1 MANAASG
8 MAVSDECKLKFLE
21 LKAKRNYR
29 FIVFKID
36 NQEVVVEKNM
46 VEVRVPNL
54 DCEGC
59 ASKLKKALFKLKG
72 VDEVEVEMEAQKITV
87 RGYGL
92 EEKKVLK
99 AIKRAGKVA
108 EPWPF
113 PGHAHFASFYKY
125 PSYIVNHYYDASK
138 TEPTTGVHNFFHTP
152 SIYSVAVASDETIA
166 SLFSDD
172 NPHAC
177 TIM

>member
-1 MANAASG
+1 MSA
-8 MAVSDECKLKFLE
+8 
-21 LKAKRNYR
+21 
-29 FIVFKID
+29 
-36 NQEVVVEKNM
+36 M

-59 ASKLKKALFKLKG
+59 ASKLKKALLK
-72 VDEVEVEMEAQKITV
+72 VKEVEVEMETQKITV

-99 AIKRAGKVA
+99 AIKRTGKAA

-113 PGHAHFASFYKY
+113 PGYSHFSSFYKY
-125 PSYIVNHYYDASK
+125 PTHIVNHYYHDAYK
-138 TEPTTGVHNFFHTP
+138 NGTTNGVHTFFHTP
-152 SIYSVAVASDETIA
+152 SVYSVAVASDEAIA

>member
-1 MANAASG
+1 
-8 MAVSDECKLKFLE
+8 
-21 LKAKRNYR
+21 
-29 FIVFKID
+29 
-36 NQEVVVEKNM
+36 
-46 VEVRVPNL
+46 
-54 DCEGC
+54 
-59 ASKLKKALFKLKG
+59 
-72 VDEVEVEMEAQKITV
+72 MEAQKITV

-99 AIKRAGKVA
+99 AIKRAGKTA

-113 PGHAHFASFYKY
+113 LPGNAHFASFYKY
-125 PSYIVNHYYDASK
+125 PSYIVNHYYHDAYKSEA
-138 TEPTTGVHNFFHTP
+138 TSGVHTFFHTP
-152 SIYSVAVASDETIA
+152 SVYSVAVASDEAFA

>member
-1 MANAASG
+1 MSA
-8 MAVSDECKLKFLE
+8 
-21 LKAKRNYR
+21 
-29 FIVFKID
+29 
-36 NQEVVVEKNM
+36 M

-59 ASKLKKALFKLKG
+59 ATKLKKALFKLKG
-72 VDEVEVEMEAQKITV
+72 VEDVEVEMETQKITV
-87 RGYGL
+87 RGYAL
-92 EEKKVLK
+92 DEKKVLK
-99 AIKRAGKVA
+99 AIKRAGKAV

-113 PGHAHFASFYKY
+113 PGYSHFASFYKY
-125 PSYIVNHYYDASK
+125 PTYIVNHYYDTYKNEA
-138 TEPTTGVHNFFHTP
+138 TTGVHTFFQTP
-152 SIYSVAVASDETIA
+152 AVYSVAVASDEAIA

>member
-1 MANAASG
+1 
-8 MAVSDECKLKFLE
+8 
-21 LKAKRNYR
+21 
-29 FIVFKID
+29 
-36 NQEVVVEKNM
+36 M

-59 ASKLKKALFKLKG
+59 ASKCKRALFKLKG
-72 VDEVEVEMEAQKITV
+72 VEEVEIEMEVQKITV
-87 RGYGL
+87 RGYAL
-92 EEKKVLK
+92 DEKKVLK
-99 AIKRAGKVA
+99 AIKRAGKAA

-113 PGHAHFASFYKY
+113 PGYAHFASFYKY
-125 PSYIVNHYYDASK
+125 PSYIVNHYYDTYGA
-138 TEPTTGVHNFFHTP
+138 TNGAHTFFHTP
-152 SIYSVAVASDETIA
+152 AVYSVAVASDEAVA

>member
-1 MANAASG
+1 
-8 MAVSDECKLKFLE
+8 
-21 LKAKRNYR
+21 
-29 FIVFKID
+29 
-36 NQEVVVEKNM
+36 M

-59 ASKLKKALFKLKG
+59 ASKLKRALLKLKG
-72 VDEVEVEMEAQKITV
+72 AEEVEVEMEAQKITV
-87 RGYGL
+87 RGHAL

-99 AIKRAGKVA
+99 AIKRAGKAA

-113 PGHAHFASFYKY
+113 PGHSHFSSFYKY
-125 PSYIVNHYYDASK
+125 PNYIVNHYYDPYRNG
-138 TEPTTGVHNFFHTP
+138 PTNGVHTFFHTP
-152 SIYSVAVASDETIA
+152 AAYSVAVASDEAIA
-166 SLFSDD
+166 SIFSDD

>member
-1 MANAASG
+1 MSA
-8 MAVSDECKLKFLE
+8 
-21 LKAKRNYR
+21 
-29 FIVFKID
+29 
-36 NQEVVVEKNM
+36 M

-59 ASKLKKALFKLKG
+59 ASKLKKALRKVKG
-72 VDEVEVEMEAQKITV
+72 AEEVEVEMETQKITV
-87 RGYGL
+87 RGYAL

-99 AIKRAGKVA
+99 AIKRAGKAA

-113 PGHAHFASFYKY
+113 PGYSHFASFYKY
-125 PSYIVNHYYDASK
+125 PTYIVNHYYDAYK
-138 TEPTTGVHNFFHTP
+138 NGTTNGVHTFFHTP
-152 SIYSVAVASDETIA
+152 AVYSVAVASDEAIA

>member
-1 MANAASG
+1 MS
-8 MAVSDECKLKFLE
+8 
-21 LKAKRNYR
+21 
-29 FIVFKID
+29 
-36 NQEVVVEKNM
+36 M

-72 VDEVEVEMEAQKITV
+72 VEEVEIEMEMQKITV
-87 RGYGL
+87 RGFGL
-92 EEKKVLK
+92 EERKVLK
-99 AIKRAGKVA
+99 AIKRAGKAA

-113 PGHAHFASFYKY
+113 PGYSHFSSFYKY
-125 PSYIVNHYYDASK
+125 PSYIVNHYYDTYGTANGAH
-138 TEPTTGVHNFFHTP
+138 TFFHTP
-152 SIYSVAVASDETIA
+152 SVYSVAVASDETVA

>member
-1 MANAASG
+1 MS
-8 MAVSDECKLKFLE
+8 
-21 LKAKRNYR
+21 
-29 FIVFKID
+29 I
-36 NQEVVVEKNM
+36 

-59 ASKLKKALFKLKG
+59 ASKLKKATYKIKG
-72 VDEVEVEMEAQKITV
+72 VEEVEIDMELQKVTV

-99 AIKRAGKVA
+99 AIKRAGKAA

-113 PGHAHFASFYKY
+113 PGHPHFASFYKY
-125 PSYIVNHYYDASK
+125 PTYIVNHYYDSYK
-138 TEPTTGVHNFFHTP
+138 NVGSNGVHTFFHTP
-152 SIYSVAVASDETIA
+152 AVYSMAVASDEAFA

-177 TIM
+177 SIM

>member
-1 MANAASG
+1 MAG
-8 MAVSDECKLKFLE
+8 
-21 LKAKRNYR
+21 
-29 FIVFKID
+29 
-36 NQEVVVEKNM
+36 VE
-46 VEVRVPNL
+46 
-54 DCEGC
+54 
-59 ASKLKKALFKLKG
+59 
-72 VDEVEVEMEAQKITV
+72 EVEIEMEPQKITV

-99 AIKRAGKVA
+99 AIKRAGKAA

-113 PGHAHFASFYKY
+113 PGYSHFASFYKY
-125 PSYIVNHYYDASK
+125 PAYIVNHYYDVAPKNGASS
-138 TEPTTGVHNFFHTP
+138 GVHTFFHTP
-152 SIYSVAVASDETIA
+152 SVYSVTVASDEAIA